1 MVPITIIHGASMARV
16 DIKLTG
22 LEKLLSQ
29 TRSVGNQKVEIG
41 ILDGA
46 TYPNGTPVSK
56 VACYLEYGWTQ
67 NVTSRQRGWFAAQG
81 IHLRPDTVLHSPA
94 RPFFEATFNANRT
107 KWIKLGQSALK
118 GLTSSENALN
128 KITKALQLL
137 GMTAQQD
144 LQDAVIDG
152 GVGGNSFA
160 ARSPLTALLYGNL
173 MHAGG
178 HKTDGTPNQTTT
190 GKPLYK
196 TGILESSIA
205 FNIVKE

>member
-1 MVPITIIHGASMARV
+1 MVFRITTHGVSMARV

-22 LEKLLSQ
+22 LEKLHSQ
-29 TRSVGNQKVEIG
+29 IRSVGNQKVEIG

-67 NVTSRQRGWFAAQG
+67 NVTSRQRGWFSAQG
-81 IHLRPDTVLHSPA
+81 IHLKPDTVLHSPA

-107 KWIKLGQSALK
+107 KWIRLGQSALK
-118 GLTSSENALN
+118 GLASSENALN

-160 ARSPLTALLYGNL
+160 SRSPLTTLLYGNL

-178 HKTDGTPNQTTT
+178 HRTDGTPNQTTS
-190 GKPLYK
+190 GKPLYR

>member
-1 MVPITIIHGASMARV
+1 MAPITIIHGGSMARV

-46 TYPNGTPVSK
+46 TYPNGTSVAK

-67 NVTSRQRGWFAAQG
+67 NVTARQRGWFSAHG
-81 IHLRPDTVLHSPA
+81 IHLKTDTVLHSPA
-94 RPFFEATFNANRT
+94 RPFFEATFNANRA
-107 KWIKLGQSALK
+107 KWIKLGQSTLK
-118 GLTSSENALN
+118 GLASSENALN

-144 LQDAVIDG
+144 LQDAVIEG

-160 ARSPLTALLYGNL
+160 SRSPLTALLYGNL

>member
-1 MVPITIIHGASMARV
+1 MALIITIHGASMARV
-16 DIKLTG
+16 DIRLTG
-22 LEKLLSQ
+22 LEKLHSQ
-29 TRSVGNQKVEIG
+29 IKSVGNQKVEIG

-67 NVTSRQRGWFAAQG
+67 NVTARQRGWFSAHG
-81 IHLRPDTVLHSPA
+81 IHLKPDTVLHSPA

-118 GLTSSENALN
+118 GLASSENALN
-128 KITKALQLL
+128 KIAKALQLL

-144 LQDAVIDG
+144 LQDAVIEG

-160 ARSPLTALLYGNL
+160 SRSPLTTLLYGNL

-190 GKPLYK
+190 GKPLYR

>member
-1 MVPITIIHGASMARV
+1 MVFRITTHGVSMARV

-22 LEKLLSQ
+22 LEKLHSQ
-29 TRSVGNQKVEIG
+29 IKSVGNQKVEIG

-67 NVTSRQRGWFAAQG
+67 NVTARQRGWFSAQG
-81 IHLRPDTVLHSPA
+81 IHLKPDTVLHSPA
-94 RPFFEATFNANRT
+94 RPFFEATFNANRA

-178 HKTDGTPNQTTT
+178 HRTDGTPNQTTT

>member
-1 MVPITIIHGASMARV
+1 MVLITIIHGASMARV

-22 LEKLLSQ
+22 LEKLHSQ
-29 TRSVGNQKVEIG
+29 IKSVGNQKVEIG

-67 NVTSRQRGWFAAQG
+67 RVTSRQRGWFSAQG

-94 RPFFEATFNANRT
+94 RPFFEATFNANRA
-107 KWIKLGQSALK
+107 KWIKLGQDSLK
-118 GLTSSENALN
+118 GLASSENALN

-144 LQDAVIDG
+144 LQDAVTDG
-152 GVGGNSFA
+152 GVA
-160 ARSPLTALLYGNL
+160 TALLQDHL
-173 MHAGG
+173 
-178 HKTDGTPNQTTT
+178 
-190 GKPLYK
+190 
-196 TGILESSIA
+196 
-205 FNIVKE
+205 

>member
-1 MVPITIIHGASMARV
+1 MALITIIHGASMARV

-22 LEKLLSQ
+22 LEKLHSQ
-29 TRSVGNQKVEIG
+29 IKSVGNQKVEIG

-67 NVTSRQRGWFAAQG
+67 NVTARQRGWFSAHG
-81 IHLRPDTVLHSPA
+81 IHLKPDTVLHSPA
-94 RPFFEATFNANRT
+94 RPFFEAAFNANRT

-144 LQDAVIDG
+144 LQDAVIEG

-160 ARSPLTALLYGNL
+160 SRSPLTTLLYGNL

-190 GKPLYK
+190 GKPLYR